1 MDSVPIRIDVHTEGC
16 FVHREFTLTN
26 KCADEDIDGAQ
37 QFDDALSVR
46 ALEMHDISTSITV
59 SDVDLVFINRP
70 SDLKAL
76 NVNLTKEEND
86 WKAPIVALRHMI
98 EAYGTDIGSSC
109 RLANMLPREPA
120 RISYSKVL
128 HSLQPFGPFQIFH
141 ICASLS

>member
-1 MDSVPIRIDVHTEGC
+1 VHTEGC
-16 FVHREFTLTN
+16 FLYREFTLTN
-26 KCADEDIDGAQ
+26 KCADEVIDGVQ
-37 QFDDALSVR
+37 HFGDAPSVR
-46 ALEMHDISTSITV
+46 AFEMHDISTSISV

-76 NVNLTKEEND
+76 NINLTKEESD
-86 WKAPIVALRHMI
+86 CKAPIVALRRMI

-128 HSLQPFGPFQIFH
+128 HSLQPFGPSQIFH